1 MKIGLYFGSFNPV
14 HVGHLI
20 IANYAL
26 SYSDLNQVWF
36 VVSPQNPFKKSASL
50 LNKHH
55 RLHMIKS
62 AIDGE
67 GNLKASNVEFNLPK
81 PSYTVDSLS
90 YLKEKFPEAFKL
102 LEKGDLSEDE
112 FYERVSAMG
121 SYLLLSEKLDP
132 ESLQTGFA
140 KNFGEKGK
148 AYMNKVVGKWFNEGV
163 VQGFSKGKNE
173 GIVEGKAEGIAEGKL
188 KIILNILR
196 KKFGKI
202 SANNQQG
209 LSELSDKQ
217 LDELSL
223 LLFEL
228 NSLEDLADWLKN
240 QLTTK

>member
-50 LNKHH
+50 LNEHH

-90 YLKEKFPEAFKL
+90 YLKDKFPEHEFSLLMGSDGFKNLNNWKNYEVIVKGHPFYIYKRPGYDIQETFGATVYFFNAPL
-102 LEKGDLSEDE
+102 LEISSTLIRELIRNKKSIRFFVPDVVKEE
-112 FYERVSAMG
+112 I
-121 SYLLLSEKLDP
+121 EKWGYYR
-132 ESLQTGFA
+132 T
-140 KNFGEKGK
+140 
-148 AYMNKVVGKWFNEGV
+148 
-163 VQGFSKGKNE
+163 
-173 GIVEGKAEGIAEGKL
+173 
-188 KIILNILR
+188 
-196 KKFGKI
+196 
-202 SANNQQG
+202 
-209 LSELSDKQ
+209 
-217 LDELSL
+217 
-223 LLFEL
+223 
-228 NSLEDLADWLKN
+228 
-240 QLTTK
+240 